1 LILILRIKA
10 SEKKVLNMAP
20 YLSQLHNLVEEWSP
34 LGVRTFGDGT
44 RLVGHLRE
52 RGVGA
57 YLHRLFGPLSVEMIE
72 GIEDN
77 IRQPVNASLREFYR
91 HHNGCMFFG
100 RSLFVFGLRRSYD
113 RADFDAMACNPF
125 DIVIPTIANMSRSP
139 SGKGVTISE
148 YEDQSIVL
156 MEPDGKILRVLTD
169 PTDSVVN
176 IWPDFPTWLMSEFK
190 RLMVFFDAQGV
201 SHREEVD
208 MVPPHSV
215 S

>member
-1 LILILRIKA
+1 
-10 SEKKVLNMAP
+10 MAP
-20 YLSQLHNLVEEWSP
+20 YLSQLHNLVERWSP

-72 GIEDN
+72 KIEDD
-77 IRQPVNASLREFYR
+77 IRQPVDTSLREFYQ

-125 DIVIPTIANMSRSP
+125 DIVIPTITNMSRSP
-139 SGKGVTISE
+139 SGKGITVSE

-156 MEPDGKILRVLTD
+156 IEPDGKVLRMLSA
-169 PTDSVVN
+169 PTDRVVN
-176 IWPDFPTWLMSEFK
+176 VWPDFPTWLFSEFE
-190 RLMVFFDAQGV
+190 RLLPFFDLQGNYSV
-201 SHREEVD
+201 DELD